1 MKNAR
6 IMIIIQAVLMY
17 VAHIFFFTVFF
28 IDIPKGENNSVG
40 LLLLGIGAAVVCVAA
55 AVGFVGLVMQFFF
68 VLDVV
73 GAIMLHAAMK
83 KAQNRMPDAVFRP

>member
-6 IMIIIQAVLMY
+6 IMIIIQAALMY

-40 LLLLGIGAAVVCVAA
+40 LLLLGI
-55 AVGFVGLVMQFFF
+55 
-68 VLDVV
+68 V

-83 KAQNRMPDAVFRP
+83 KAQNRTPDAVFRP

>member
-55 AVGFVGLVMQFFF
+55 ACGFEYFEIPSGKGELN
-68 VLDVV
+68 
-73 GAIMLHAAMK
+73 HA
-83 KAQNRMPDAVFRP
+83 